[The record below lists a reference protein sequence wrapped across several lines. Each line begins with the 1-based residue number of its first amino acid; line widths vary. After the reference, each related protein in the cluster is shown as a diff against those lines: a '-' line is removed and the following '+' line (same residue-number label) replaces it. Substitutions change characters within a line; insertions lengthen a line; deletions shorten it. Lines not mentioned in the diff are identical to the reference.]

1 MLNVLKQGEEAL
13 TENEA
18 VLCNLAVANLPIES
32 VLAVVYVCEKA
43 SVSELGCDLR
53 SIRLL

>member
-1 MLNVLKQGEEAL
+1 MLNVPKQGEEAL

-18 VLCNLAVANLPIES
+18 VLCNLAVANLPIEG
-32 VLAVVYVCEKA
+32 VLAVVYICENA
-43 SVSELGCDLR
+43 SVSELGRDLR

>member
-1 MLNVLKQGEEAL
+1 MLNVPKQGEEAL

-18 VLCNLAVANLPIES
+18 VLCDLAIANLPIES

-43 SVSELGCDLR
+43 SVSELGRNLQ